1 MKQKNI
7 FLHFAQKSAF
17 AGGRVNRNRTCGNM
31 DASPVYRTSQ
41 VIRSYMM
48 LKKTTILVKTIS
60 ITMYLYEN
68 HLQKY
73 NKYGII
79 YNRVEIGC
87 F

>member
-1 MKQKNI
+1 
-7 FLHFAQKSAF
+7 
-17 AGGRVNRNRTCGNM
+17 
-31 DASPVYRTSQ
+31 
-41 VIRSYMM
+41 MM

>member
-1 MKQKNI
+1 
-7 FLHFAQKSAF
+7 
-17 AGGRVNRNRTCGNM
+17 M
-31 DASPVYRTSQ
+31 DASPFYRTSR

-48 LKKTTILVKTIS
+48 LMKTTILVKTIS

-68 HLQKY
+68 RLQKY